1 MRIAGTSYSN
11 SLVGQL
17 NFLTAQ
23 QFQLQNQISTGQR
36 IQKPE
41 DDPLGMAVALK
52 LQADGGKVNQY
63 TQNISSL
70 QDVATNSFNVLQQLK
85 TLSDRAGEI
94 ATLADGT
101 KTPQELQTYA
111 NEVNHLIQQAVSLA
125 NTKDGNHYLFSGT
138 KSDTVP
144 FVAATDANGNV
155 TSVSYQGNTAV
166 AQKEIGEN
174 TTVAVEVPGEN
185 TTGSGPRGLLADS
198 RSGADFFNHLIALQK
213 DLASGDTTTIDKI
226 DQPGLTKDEDNLIY
240 HISNNGF
247 LQTTLDA
254 AAQGLSARQQALQQS
269 LTKVAGVDLTKTI
282 TDLSQAQNT
291 YQAALAGS
299 SVLLQMQQSV
309 LQYL

>member
-1 MRIAGTSYSN
+1 MRIAGTSYTN

-41 DDPLGMAVALK
+41 DDPLAMAVALK

-63 TQNISSL
+63 TQNITTL
-70 QDVATNSFNVLQQLK
+70 QDVATSSFNVLQQLK

-144 FVAATDANGNV
+144 FVAAADANGNV

-213 DLASGDTTTIDKI
+213 DLANGDTTTINKV
-226 DQPGLTKDEDNLIY
+226 DQPALTKDEDNLIY

-254 AAQGLSARQQALQQS
+254 AAQGLAAKQQSLQQS

-309 LQYL
+309 LKYL